1 MISETEKR
9 KGKRKMSEKEKKDAV
24 IIAEAYAKMT
34 EEQKQYFLGYAQ
46 ATVDAAKRRTDPDH
60 PPEKKAG

>member
-1 MISETEKR
+1 
-9 KGKRKMSEKEKKDAV
+9 MSEKEKRDAK
-24 IIAEAYAKMT
+24 IIAEAYAQMT
-34 EEQKQYFLGYAQ
+34 DEQKQYFIGYAQ

>member
-1 MISETEKR
+1 
-9 KGKRKMSEKEKKDAV
+9 MSEKERRDAK

-46 ATVDAAKRRTDPDH
+46 ATVDAAKRKEEEPH

>member
-1 MISETEKR
+1 
-9 KGKRKMSEKEKKDAV
+9 MSEKERRDAK
-24 IIAEAYAKMT
+24 IIAEAYAQMT

-46 ATVDAAKRRTDPDH
+46 ATVDAAKRKEPQ